1 MKFLCIIFGCPNGVR
16 KWHITDCY
24 ASIAIPIDILNMG
37 GQARYNIVRM
47 NDLLLDCQRGGYMK
61 QSSKKHELGTAA
73 LYCRLSRDD
82 NMDSE
87 SNSIQNQRKILQKA
101 AKDKGYTDTVFFVDD
116 GITGTTMKR
125 PGFQKMLTAIEA
137 GYISAVFVKD
147 LSRLGRNYIEV
158 GKLTEEFFP
167 LHDIRLVA
175 VSDGVDSYEGEDDF
189 TPFKNI
195 MNEYY
200 AKDISKKRRIVNKMK
215 GNAGVPLSPPPYGY
229 IKNPDDPRFWVV
241 EPEAAEVV
249 RRIYCMALEGY
260 GLAEIAARLAADGV
274 VNPTY
279 YWRSRGTSRGGSKS
293 TVEPT
298 KWGHTTVK
306 KILTLQEYCGDV
318 INFKSYS
325 KSYKMKKRIENPEEN
340 RAIFLNVHEAIIDR
354 QTWEKVQALQKGT
367 RRKKPTVTQ
376 EPSVFS
382 GLLKC
387 PECGGNLNFH
397 FNQNNHDIKFFSCQ
411 NHNSGYRKC
420 SKTHYIRLDFLEQV
434 VLYEVKRLACFASE
448 YENDFIKAMIGR
460 SAKMAENATL
470 RKQRELDALT
480 ARDRELDM
488 LFERLYEDN
497 VAGKIDD
504 ARFAKMSKRYEQEQG
519 ENAKKIKALRLE
531 LKKDES
537 KRMDIDDFLE
547 TVRRYTDATT
557 ITKRMVAEL
566 IDHIEVYHA
575 EKQDGV
581 TNQRVVIYYN
591 CIGAFDVPDRRKIP
605 EADIIMETR
614 KGVALSYAPEQVAV

>member
-1 MKFLCIIFGCPNGVR
+1 MKLSGNHNF
-16 KWHITDCY
+16 
-24 ASIAIPIDILNMG
+24 
-37 GQARYNIVRM
+37 
-47 NDLLLDCQRGGYMK
+47 
-61 QSSKKHELGTAA
+61 GTAA

-82 NMDSE
+82 NMDTE
-87 SNSIQNQRKILQKA
+87 SNSIQNQKKILQKA
-101 AKDKGYTDTVFFVDD
+101 AKEKGYADTLFFVDD

-125 PGFQKMLTAIEA
+125 PGFQKMITAIEA

-167 LHDIRLVA
+167 EHDVRLIA
-175 VSDGVDSYEGEDDF
+175 VSDGVDSDEGDNEF
-189 TPFKNI
+189 TPFRNI
-195 MNEYY
+195 MNEWY
-200 AKDISKKRRIVNKMK
+200 AKDISKKRKIVNKMK
-215 GNAGVPLSPPPYGY
+215 GNAGIPLSQPPYGY
-229 IKNPDDPRFWVV
+229 IKNPDDSRFWVID
-241 EPEAAEVV
+241 PEAADVV
-249 RRIYCMALEGY
+249 RRIYDMALEGY
-260 GLAEIAARLAADGV
+260 GLAEIANALGVDGI

-279 YWRSRGTSRGGSKS
+279 YWRSKGVNRSGSKS
-293 TVEPT
+293 TLEPT
-298 KWGHTTVK
+298 KWGHTTIK

-460 SAKMAENATL
+460 SAKVAENTAL

-537 KRMDIDDFLE
+537 KRMDINDFLE

-575 EKQDGV
+575 EKQDGI

>member
-1 MKFLCIIFGCPNGVR
+1 
-16 KWHITDCY
+16 
-24 ASIAIPIDILNMG
+24 
-37 GQARYNIVRM
+37 
-47 NDLLLDCQRGGYMK
+47 MK

-175 VSDGVDSYEGEDDF
+175 VSDGVDSDEGEDDF

-249 RRIYCMALEGY
+249 RRIYRMALEGY
-260 GLAEIAARLAADGV
+260 GLAETAAQLAADGV

-460 SAKMAENATL
+460 SAKVAENGRI